1 MQVKFEFQS
10 FIALIFQEE
19 EVAKAPCLSFAV
31 KQVLT
36 SVFSTEE
43 MTRCSVM
50 GHRNI
55 KVRDKKGLDVYKR
68 SEIEHK
74 LLGHYISFVGHLEL
88 LKIQQMK
95 IKILNWNL
103 KLALFRIIT
112 AQFSVC
118 LTYEKIILR
127 PRLTIFHRII
137 TVMHM
142 YLKKHIYAK
151 LTQFFLLF
159 SRSL

>member
-1 MQVKFEFQS
+1 MKWLGSYGVTLRHSIINGFRSISLKRLDTFNSNMVYGYIIGLCRSSLNFKVLLLS
-10 FIALIFQEE
+10 FSRRK
-19 EVAKAPCLSFAV
+19 EVAKAPCLLFAE
-31 KQVLT
+31 KRVLT

-88 LKIQQMK
+88 LKI
-95 IKILNWNL
+95 
-103 KLALFRIIT
+103 
-112 AQFSVC
+112 
-118 LTYEKIILR
+118 
-127 PRLTIFHRII
+127 
-137 TVMHM
+137 
-142 YLKKHIYAK
+142 
-151 LTQFFLLF
+151 
-159 SRSL
+159 